1 MMASHNV
8 SLPSFQMPDFLQ
20 SFLEILVGI
29 GLLFAGG
36 EVFVQGAVTLSLIF
50 GIPQLVIGLTV
61 VSFGTSAPELFVSV
75 SSVLQGMDSLAVSN
89 VVGSNIFNV
98 MVVLGSSALVMPLRV
113 ESRLVRRDVPLL
125 ITVSAAVWG
134 MASTGRVT
142 WQSGAALLLALV
154 VNSIWDIRTARDEP
168 EGVEDAEPDVN
179 PEQRKQGVGKALL
192 SLLLGIV
199 LLGVGSKV
207 LVDGASGAAT
217 VLGVSKAVIGLT
229 IVSAG
234 TGMPELITSLV
245 AAVKGRTDL
254 AIGNVVGS
262 NILNQLL
269 VLGASAVAA
278 SGKGGL
284 EVGALLIERDM
295 PVMVITTLACL
306 PIFWTK
312 GLITRLEGGI
322 LLGLYIFYVT
332 DQVLPRT
339 LPTWQDE
346 FRLVVLCVVLPTVIV
361 LIVTQAVVYWRQLRR
376 NRP

>member
-1 MMASHNV
+1 MEGMMASHKV

-134 MASTGRVT
+134 MASAGRVT
-142 WQSGAALLLALV
+142 WQAGAALLLALV
-154 VNSIWDIRTARDEP
+154 INSIWEIRTAREEP

-179 PEQRKQGVGKALL
+179 PEQGKQGVGKALL

-207 LVDGASGAAT
+207 LVDGASGAAM

-234 TGMPELITSLV
+234 TGMPELITS
-245 AAVKGRTDL
+245 VKGRTDL